1 MTNGPTPNPPSTR
14 TRRRNPTR
22 CSGSRWAAAAARWTE
37 SNGSHLALLPYD
49 DVRTTPDAPAE
60 ILQFCD
66 TAYAAGARLAGW
78 NTDRLCPGGSDRPP
92 GTGHST
98 SPAQNVN
105 REESAGDGRDS
116 GRLTQIRTRG
126 RDGAVHGR
134 AP

>member
-1 MTNGPTPNPPSTR
+1 MQRQPLEP
-14 TRRRNPTR
+14 
-22 CSGSRWAAAAARWTE
+22 AAARWTE
-37 SNGSHLALLPYD
+37 NNGSDLALLPYD
-49 DVRTTPDAPAE
+49 DVRTAPDAPAE

-66 TAYAAGARLAGW
+66 TAYVAGARLAGW

>member
-1 MTNGPTPNPPSTR
+1 MQRQPLG
-14 TRRRNPTR
+14 
-22 CSGSRWAAAAARWTE
+22 SGGRAVDE
-37 SNGSHLALLPYD
+37 SNGSHLALLPYV

-105 REESAGDGRDS
+105 REQSAGDGRDS

-134 AP
+134 AS